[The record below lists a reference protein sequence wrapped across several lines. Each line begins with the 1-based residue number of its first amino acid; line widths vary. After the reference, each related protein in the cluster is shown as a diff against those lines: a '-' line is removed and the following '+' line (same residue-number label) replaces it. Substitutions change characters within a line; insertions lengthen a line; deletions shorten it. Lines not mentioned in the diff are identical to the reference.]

1 MQILNMRFSNLK
13 QDKGVA
19 GLSILLSLIVML
31 FIIGLIVMIFSLM
44 GAELKDATYES
55 DSATLHNEEISVNAT
70 GDTLSNASA
79 YTDFSVSSI
88 VIFNATKTLESANYT
103 YTTAGVITNV
113 STCGTD
119 SLNGYECGYL
129 WDANY
134 TFTYNVDSVASN
146 TIEDTTSAIGEVTD
160 WFSIF
165 IVIGAMVVLI
175 LLTVIIITA
184 IRGSGMIQTEGQ
196 TNNVGSA

>member
-1 MQILNMRFSNLK
+1 MRFSNFK
-13 QDKGVA
+13 QDQGVA
-19 GLSILLSLIVML
+19 GLTILLSMIVML
-31 FIIGLIVMIFSLM
+31 FIIGLIVMIFVLM
-44 GAELKDATYES
+44 GTALKDATYDS
-55 DSATLHNEEISVNAT
+55 ASATLHNEKISVNTT

-79 YTDFSVSSI
+79 FTDFSVSSI

-103 YTTAGVITNV
+103 YTTAGVITNA

-119 SLNGYECGYL
+119 SLNWYECGYL

-134 TFTYNVDSVASN
+134 TFSYNIDSVASN
-146 TIEDTTSAIGEVTD
+146 TIEDTTSAISDVTD

-184 IRGSGMIQTEGQ
+184 IRGSGMVAGAGSTQGA
-196 TNNVGSA
+196 NSVGTA